1 MKPPP
6 SLTLTAP
13 EEPAAGRPPPKCTTC
28 KLNPA
33 PVPPDERD
41 AYDLPLW
48 LCACGLTLHHA
59 KMHAAG
65 YGMHTLNETHE
76 AMTALSRKA
85 GWRVRYGARDIAP
98 INGKALFKG
107 DPPQRTVVVFGP
119 FVPLP
124 VVAAFNV
131 ATEANRATRP
141 KSSQAFVIAPTDLQV
156 ATLTAQLRQVTDPD
170 TRAALTAAV
179 RIAGDD
185 VIADALFAPLRD
197 NAGASFDANEAVR
210 VAAADVLRGK
220 A

>member
-6 SLTLTAP
+6 ALTLTHP
-13 EEPAAGRPPPKCTTC
+13 EQPAADRPPPKCTTC

-33 PVPPDERD
+33 PVPPDERE

-65 YGMHTLNETHE
+65 YGMHTMNDTNDAL
-76 AMTALSRKA
+76 AALSRKA

-98 INGKALFKG
+98 ITGKALFKG
-107 DPPQRTVVVFGP
+107 DPAQRNLVVFGT
-119 FVPLP
+119 FAPLP

-131 ATEANRATRP
+131 ATEANRDAQT
-141 KSSQAFVIAPTDLQV
+141 KSSRAFIIAPTDLQL
-156 ATLTAQLRQVTDPD
+156 ATLAAQLRRITEPD
-170 TRAALTAAV
+170 VRSALTAAV
-179 RIAGDD
+179 RIAGDSIIGD
-185 VIADALFAPLRD
+185 VLFAPLRD

-210 VAAADVLRGK
+210 AAAADVLRGK
-220 A
+220 G